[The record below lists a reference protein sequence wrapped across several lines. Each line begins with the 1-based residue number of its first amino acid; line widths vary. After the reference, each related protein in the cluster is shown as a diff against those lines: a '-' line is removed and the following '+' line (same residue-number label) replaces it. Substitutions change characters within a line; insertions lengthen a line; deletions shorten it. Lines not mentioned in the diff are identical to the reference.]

1 VDGAAEPWYIL
12 ANSFPRAE
20 KASRSRFH
28 KGGFMP
34 GHPDDANQ
42 ALEEFRAYL
51 ETLTLIQ
58 IDPRLRSKF
67 SMSDIVQNT
76 LLEAWRDLERIHALD
91 ADARKRWLR
100 RMLVN
105 NLLEMIEHWRAKQR
119 DPHREQPLQ
128 AAAAE
133 SSCRLQN
140 WLALEDTTPGERI
153 VQQEESL
160 RLLDALSKLD
170 PRQRE
175 ALILQ
180 RFHDW
185 KLEQIAEHL
194 GCTTGAV
201 AGLHARGLK
210 KLRKQLPDME

>member
-1 VDGAAEPWYIL
+1 
-12 ANSFPRAE
+12 
-20 KASRSRFH
+20 
-28 KGGFMP
+28 MP
-34 GHPDDANQ
+34 GHPDATNQ

-51 ETLTLIQ
+51 ETLTFIQ
-58 IDPRLRSKF
+58 IDPALRGKF
-67 SMSDIVQNT
+67 ELSDVIQNT
-76 LLEAWRDLERIHALD
+76 LLEAYRDLERIQALD
-91 ADARKRWLR
+91 ADGRKRWLR

-105 NLLEMIEHWRAKQR
+105 NLLEEIDRWRAGRR
-119 DPHREQPLQ
+119 DARLEQPLE

-140 WLALEDTTPGERI
+140 WLAVDDTTPSEGMVR
-153 VQQEESL
+153 QEEAL
-160 RLLDALSKLD
+160 RLLEALSKLD

-180 RFHDW
+180 KYHGW

-210 KLRKQLPDME
+210 ELRKHLPDME

>member
-1 VDGAAEPWYIL
+1 
-12 ANSFPRAE
+12 
-20 KASRSRFH
+20 
-28 KGGFMP
+28 MP
-34 GHPDDANQ
+34 GHADATNQ
-42 ALEEFRAYL
+42 ALEEFRVYL
-51 ETLTLIQ
+51 ETLSFIQ
-58 IDPRLRSKF
+58 IAPGLRAKF
-67 SMSDIVQNT
+67 GLSDVIQNT
-76 LLEAWRDLERIHALD
+76 LLEAYRDLERIQALD

-105 NLLEMIEHWRAKQR
+105 NLLQEIERWRAKQR
-119 DPHREQPLQ
+119 DPHREQSLD

-140 WLALEDTTPGERI
+140 WLAVEDTTPSK
-153 VQQEESL
+153 QMAKQEEAL
-160 RLLDALSKLD
+160 RLLEALSKLD

-180 RFHDW
+180 KYHGW

-210 KLRKQLPDME
+210 KLRKLLPDM